1 MGNPSQIQQPGH
13 NSFGQDAMPQVE
25 DEGQMEVMIQVRP
38 FKLKKVHRIR
48 ELDPSHIEKLVA
60 LKGIII
66 RCSDIIPEMKEAA
79 FTCELCSREERR
91 FIEKGKIIEPTI
103 CEGCN
108 KPNTFK
114 LDHNLCLFSD
124 K

>member
-1 MGNPSQIQQPGH
+1 
-13 NSFGQDAMPQVE
+13 MPQVE
-25 DEGQMEVMIQVRP
+25 DDGQMEVMIQVRP

-66 RCSDIIPEMKEAA
+66 RVSDIIPEMKEAA
-79 FTCELCSREERR
+79 FTCEICQREERR
-91 FIEKGKIIEPTI
+91 FIEKGKIIEPTT

-108 KPNTFK
+108 KPNTYK
-114 LDHNLCLFSD
+114 IDHNLSLFSD